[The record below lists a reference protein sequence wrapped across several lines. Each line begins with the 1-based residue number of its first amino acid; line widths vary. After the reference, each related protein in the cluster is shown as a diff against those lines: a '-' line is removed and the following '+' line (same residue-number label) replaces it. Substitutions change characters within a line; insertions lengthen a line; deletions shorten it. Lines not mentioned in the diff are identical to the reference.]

1 MKVPPTLARTASRY
15 SPSLPTT
22 RCARGREGK
31 SNTALAMRS
40 HPRQRHE
47 ATGSARTTAFCPQR
61 MIPKSAVAVF
71 GQDHAPRTRG
81 GRAPTGAWSR
91 GRISGC
97 GSGLSAARSPLGAPP
112 RRLPRKSM
120 PWLSPGRVSW
130 DLRRAGYCPPS
141 AVPVQR
147 GTSRTGRV
155 AGRSDARTA
164 RARGYEP
171 RPQEPHPLRRSAVT
185 GDVPDE
191 RDGFSF

>member
-1 MKVPPTLARTASRY
+1 LKCPPPWLVSLRATRLPSPPRAVRVGGRGKAIPLSR
-15 SPSLPTT
+15 
-22 RCARGREGK
+22 CGRIRVIGTK
-31 SNTALAMRS
+31 QRA
-40 HPRQRHE
+40 RHE
-47 ATGSARTTAFCPQR
+47 RQLFAPQR

-71 GQDHAPRTRG
+71 GQDHAPRTKG

-164 RARGYEP
+164 RDQLAKMISHLNDCNHLDSLDKQVGGSHKAYYR
-171 RPQEPHPLRRSAVT
+171 
-185 GDVPDE
+185 
-191 RDGFSF
+191 